1 MTFSLVTNNGRLLF
15 FFRLSPPRAALNDD
29 CHQTYS
35 LLLFL
40 LFLTSLFHKRSRFM
54 ILFFFLSSF
63 FLSKRAC
70 TFVFIFISLTQ
81 LLLRDDIV
89 CWQENKSTQK
99 AEKIE
104 SVFFA
109 LLLVVLVLLVYLK
122 NLIRSA
128 LVMLNSV

>member
-40 LFLTSLFHKRSRFM
+40 LFSTTSLFQQTFEVS
-54 ILFFFLSSF
+54 FFFLP
-63 FLSKRAC
+63 SKRAC

-99 AEKIE
+99 AGKIE
-104 SVFFA
+104 SVFLF
-109 LLLVVLVLLVYLK
+109 LFFFLFLLVHIFEK
-122 NLIRSA
+122 N
-128 LVMLNSV
+128 